1 MTVDHLSKIV
11 TKFQGDDKPIN
22 GDFLEDAPFIIEKL
36 TWFAHIVNFIP
47 TRKML
52 EDYYMCTRS
61 YENGEKLARITR
73 RGANL
78 EFQEQL
84 LVMDGATFVFKS

>member
-1 MTVDHLSKIV
+1 MTVDHFSKIV
-11 TKFQGDDKPIN
+11 TKFQGDDKLIN
-22 GDFLEDAPFIIEKL
+22 GDFLEDTPFIIGKL
-36 TWFAHIVNFIP
+36 PWFAQIVNFIAN
-47 TRKML
+47 RKML
-52 EDYYMCTRS
+52 ECTRS

-84 LVMDGATFVFKS
+84 LVMEGATFVFKS